1 MVIKNSKR
9 SGGPKSSDGKLVA
22 SQNSFKT
29 GSYSSLV
36 VLPQESEKEFNQLLD
51 QFNHDFQPVDVIE
64 KTLIRELVSLTWKK
78 LRLEKL
84 EQSHLMLVLEAPI
97 KQDELKEEGI
107 EMLDDAYKRWI
118 EGGIDDSDSIE
129 PYKKAI
135 EAIKDL
141 RNKRVVSLDD
151 LHHLKGYHTF
161 LYDSL
166 IDTYTDNF
174 PLIYEDLDLEDIVY
188 KLIKLPD
195 QPDNYF
201 IKIFLKQVLPYY
213 RNVVWICDNRR
224 LVEQAVSNIKQK
236 RLLKALQGEGLR
248 RANDDLSRALMRVLN
263 EFRKHNQWR
272 LQHRV
277 IDAEEER

>member
-1 MVIKNSKR
+1 M
-9 SGGPKSSDGKLVA
+9 
-22 SQNSFKT
+22 
-29 GSYSSLV
+29 V
-36 VLPQESEKEFNQLLD
+36 VLPQENEEEFNQLLD

-78 LRLEKL
+78 LRIEKR

-107 EMLDDAYKRWI
+107 EMLDDVHRRWI
-118 EGGIDDSDSIE
+118 AEGIDDVDSIE

-141 RNKRVVSLDD
+141 RNKRVLSLAD
-151 LHHLKGYHTF
+151 LHHLKEHQAL

-174 PLIYEDLDLEDIVY
+174 PLIYEDLDLEDIIY
-188 KLIKLPD
+188 KLIQLPD
-195 QPDNYF
+195 QRDNYF
-201 IKIFLKQVLPYY
+201 IKIFLKQVLPHY
-213 RNVVWICDNRR
+213 RNIVWVYDNSH
-224 LVEQAVSNIKQK
+224 LIEQAISNIKQK
-236 RLLKALQGEGLR
+236 RLVKALEGEGLR
-248 RANDDLSRALMRVLN
+248 RANDDLSRSLMRVLN